1 MLVLETSVERRA
13 SSSLATGTNDTGSS
27 NGRTMAFEVMN
38 VGSIPTPVTNI
49 LVDGK
54 LTSWELALF
63 AKQKVR
69 HLTDAC
75 RERSFPIQITE

>member
-1 MLVLETSVERRA
+1 
-13 SSSLATGTNDTGSS
+13 
-27 NGRTMAFEVMN
+27 MAFEVMN

-75 RERSFPIQITE
+75 RERNFPKPISIAIVVKAVLSGETL